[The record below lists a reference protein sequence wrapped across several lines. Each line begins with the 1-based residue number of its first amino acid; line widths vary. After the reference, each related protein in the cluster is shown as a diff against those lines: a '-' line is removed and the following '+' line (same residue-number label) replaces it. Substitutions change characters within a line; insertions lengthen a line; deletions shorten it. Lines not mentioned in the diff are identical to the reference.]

1 MRSGRTA
8 GLSRRGFLAT
18 GAAATILVAVGTGLA
33 KKLSLSEDQYRD
45 IVGPGP
51 DPLVFTWKGLAVM
64 TLVADRVIAPRKD
77 MPSIFDTM
85 TPRRIDKELSFGSD
99 KLQADMKLSL
109 GYLEVLPGL
118 KGDLRPFS
126 ALSPQEQFE
135 FLKMMGEAGGDN
147 RAIYIA
153 LKFFSGL
160 FYFTDD
166 RSWDA
171 IGYGGPLV
179 DEKLFEAGTRI
190 ANIKMGAQR

>member
-18 GAAATILVAVGTGLA
+18 GAAATILVAVGSGLS

-45 IVGPGP
+45 IAGPGP

-64 TLVADRVIAPRKD
+64 TLVAERVIAPRTN
-77 MPSIFDTM
+77 MPSIFETM

-126 ALSPQEQFE
+126 ALAPQEQFE
-135 FLKMMGEAGGDN
+135 FLKMMGAAGGDD

-190 ANIKMGAQR
+190 ANIKMGAL